1 MREIVAAVFLFAI
14 LAVPV
19 PGAWAEESALRAEA
33 EAMLAIGK
41 DHQVAQRFEDAIA
54 AYERAIE
61 LDETFAAAHWEL
73 GWSHWSLGQFDRT
86 LELWAKTLELDPAHP
101 EAADYIANLQNEL
114 AERERIKA
122 ANAAQAEAGGAP
134 ALPAEPSEVGE
145 SRLLI
150 AAVGDTMMGDAGG
163 GSGRVPPDDA
173 RGMFDEV
180 TPYLERADL
189 AFANLEG
196 VMADSGT
203 SSKCRPDSQKCY
215 AFRMPTALGPRLV
228 EAGIDVVSIA
238 NNHAND
244 YGASGRARTIEA
256 LDALGIA
263 HSGPLGDLAEVHVNG
278 LRVGLVA
285 MATSP
290 GLYNINRMDDAETVV
305 TDLASRNDIVV
316 VSFHGGAEGSSA
328 THVPHGMERA
338 FGENR
343 GNLRE
348 YTHRMIDAGADLVI
362 GHGPHVP
369 RGMELYNN
377 RLIAYSLGNFFTFRF
392 NVKGNLGVGPLLMVY
407 LDEHGA
413 FVEGEIVSTR
423 QTYASGPLLDPE
435 NTAVTVVRELSNADF
450 PDTAPVITD
459 EGKILPRE

>member
-1 MREIVAAVFLFAI
+1 MRITVAAIALTTLITLPAPAA
-14 LAVPV
+14 LAQ
-19 PGAWAEESALRAEA
+19 ANALRAEA
-33 EAMLAIGK
+33 EAMLVIGK

-61 LDETFAAAHWEL
+61 LDPTFAAAHWEM

-86 LELWAKTLELDPAHP
+86 LELWRKTLELDPGHP
-101 EAADYIANLQNEL
+101 EAADYIQNLETEL

-134 ALPAEPSEVGE
+134 ALPPEPSEVGE
-145 SRLLI
+145 SRLLL

-180 TPYLERADL
+180 TPYLERADV

-196 VMADSGT
+196 VMADSGS

-244 YGASGRARTIEA
+244 YGASGRTRTIEA
-256 LDALGIA
+256 LDALGLH
-263 HSGPLGDLAEVHVNG
+263 HSGPLGDLAVMQVNG
-278 LRVGLVA
+278 LRIGLVA

-290 GLYNINRMDDAETVV
+290 GLYNINRMDDAATVV
-305 TDLASRNDIVV
+305 TQLAAENDIVV

-328 THVPHGMERA
+328 THVPHGMEKA

-343 GNLRE
+343 GSLRE
-348 YTHRMIDAGADLVI
+348 FTHRMIDAGADLLI

-369 RGMELYNN
+369 RGMEIYNN
-377 RLIAYSLGNFFTFRF
+377 RLIAYSLGNFFTYRF

-413 FVEGEIVSTR
+413 FVEGEIISTT

-435 NTAVTVVRELSNADF
+435 NTAVTVIRELSEEDF
-450 PDTAPVITD
+450 GETAPLITD